1 MEKNRVKKT
10 NKGETMSLR
19 KLLSLLL
26 LTAFTMTSIAPAQ
39 AAVTLNSSVV
49 LPTIAQDDGTRA
61 DGANRDVVPL
71 VLRIGFVGGDLT
83 FAPDGTA
90 FQALDSF
97 TVENNGSLATTGFT
111 VPAPRVA
118 VFVPPTGTE
127 FVRLVANSY
136 RDLTSAITIAN
147 GTSGS
152 TTINGTT
159 LLNVTADSATT
170 ASFPGTGAGA
180 VVAATVLTSAAA
192 DAMFGIGSSTEF
204 PAGSL
209 VVHFFTKTDAPN
221 QITTGAGGLIVVN
234 GIGLAADPGTS
245 LGATGDL
252 NITYKAPNT
261 SSVALAAFGSSVL
274 ADDTAIKVASKA
286 DNIGKLEFLQ
296 VGTTS
301 GTEVSTTSE
310 PDNQP
315 NTILAGLIS
324 GTTVTVGPGL
334 ITSTG
339 SSLSSANLDTDALLI
354 RASERTDSTSS
365 ARTYY
370 ETPFN
375 TSAVVLSSIL
385 KDNGTEA
392 ATLRDMTLASNTTNF
407 PNVANSLI
415 TVVFALETPAGAA
428 SSATLAVNAV
438 TVSMVG
444 PKAFNGYRNATL
456 GGQTQSLETIRK
468 GFMGAL
474 VNDFDNNTDATEF
487 GVAAIYNG
495 TASATQLTLQDTFT
509 ADYRVQNT
517 QRGAVSVAALNP
529 NTVVAG
535 GDTPST
541 TGTNAPSAAKVSIF
555 PGSSVINGNVAA
567 NGGGLAY
574 DLVNTANG
582 SGTTPFTLSLAASAR
597 AYQNT
602 TPLSNPSELS
612 VRLVNGTSG
621 ASIGNN
627 AWFFGVGST
636 ATGDNSGAGSFQIG
650 SSNFSAS
657 SMLYNNGGTLKT
669 AVGHTTLAAAN
680 NAFMVAKLS
689 GTTLQ
694 ILPLIEKFDGLRD
707 VLVIRP
713 EATITLDSTA
723 KTTGVNFVATATGN
737 NLPAAGVK
745 LTIAKI
751 LPTGGFTAGLD
762 LTSSALPVHGTTGT
776 PALMSESS
784 TDAGA
789 SRSAIQLSSVTG
801 ATTSTDTLSDIV
813 GTSKSLDTTL
823 PPLFCGGTV
832 GTATRGPNGVVIQPK
847 ARAILLT
854 ENGTTNFQAIEDL
867 GANTV
872 IRVTLPTGWD
882 LNKYT
887 ATNGNFLTTGVSGGL
902 TATIVRT
909 QNITSTISRAFVDI
923 TVDSSATTVSTKRL
937 LGLFFKPNALVVP
950 EGVTS
955 FAADVAIYNTAATAV
970 TTDDTLVG
978 TVGTVALGTA
988 CSTLLTVSF
997 CDSSISSFVASG
1009 STTQTTENGRVATS
1023 GSQLTE
1029 FGGSPSSIERLVNS
1043 SASNEVILPDLCVEE
1058 GVADALPVGAI
1069 TDGVPSTFGESASS
1083 TTGDVEIHIASS
1095 FAGST
1100 ATGDVGLDTAATAVL
1115 FSDTSIVTDGASSV
1129 VTTGDD
1135 NEVIVPIKEGT
1146 VSGRKRPF
1154 EVKTQIRISGL
1165 RLDQAAASQPVTAQ
1179 DLFVWAE
1186 VPTGTGSVAVGSNAV
1201 IGNEETNTTTHE
1213 FFASNVFSSGD
1224 EDEKYSNFFSD
1235 RVIDT
1240 TSGTVVATS
1249 FGDNS
1254 ATVATNTL
1262 QVAQSLGNH
1271 ATLTGAV
1278 ESLLD
1283 NSGYTLLDE
1292 DTTFTVELSDIT
1304 GSTDKSVTVSVNPGS
1319 LEAGTLVTLTSSGS
1333 GNTDSVTVPVLDDGS
1348 FVGSIRANVNQS
1360 IVVTQG
1366 PTSTQTGALQLRELD
1381 VVEQNVEPVITA
1393 ASAAD
1398 IGIGTLTKRGTA
1410 PVVFTVTAKGKLDGV
1425 DFTPTASQLLLGTSS
1440 VTAVTGTDDKFI
1452 GIADF
1457 SKSTGLTVKATANGE
1472 VSTATITDLD
1482 TSNPTL
1488 SGGPVLKNVKVNK
1501 NGKLALSGLRLR
1513 NGGTFGFVLNDG
1525 TYVPVDL
1532 KTQTANQKKV
1542 GKRSSTDDVTIP
1554 SGAVLGVFHVPG
1566 RGTST
1571 IEL

>member
-1 MEKNRVKKT
+1 
-10 NKGETMSLR
+10 MSLR

-39 AAVTLNSSVV
+39 AAVTLNSGVV

-90 FQALDSF
+90 LGATDSF
-97 TVENNGSLATTGFT
+97 IVQNNGKLLATGFT

-127 FVRLVANSY
+127 FVRLRANSY
-136 RDLTSAITIAN
+136 RDLTSAITLAT
-147 GTSGS
+147 GASGS
-152 TTINGTT
+152 ETINGTT

-180 VVAATVLTSAAA
+180 VVAATVLTEGA
-192 DAMFGIGSSTEF
+192 DNTVFGTGSSTEF

-209 VVHFFTKTDAPN
+209 VVQFFTKTDAPN
-221 QITTGAGGLIVVN
+221 QITTGAGGLIVIN

-245 LGATGDL
+245 LGSTGDL

-261 SSVALAAFGSSVL
+261 SATALAAFGSSVL
-274 ADDTAIKVASKA
+274 ADETAIKVATKA

-296 VGTTS
+296 VGTTT

-310 PDNQP
+310 PDSQP

-339 SSLSSANLDTDALLI
+339 SSLSAANLDTDTLLI
-354 RASERTDSTSS
+354 RATERTESTSS
-365 ARTYY
+365 ARAYY

-375 TSAVVLSSIL
+375 TSALVLSSTV
-385 KDNGTEA
+385 KDNGSEA
-392 ATLRDMTLASNTTNF
+392 ATLRDMTLAANTTNF
-407 PNVANSLI
+407 PNVTNALI
-415 TVVFALETPAGAA
+415 TVTFALETPAGAA
-428 SSATLAVNAV
+428 SSATLAINAV
-438 TVSMVG
+438 TVSMIG
-444 PKAFNGYRNATL
+444 PKAFNGYRNATT
-456 GGQTQSLETIRK
+456 GGQTQSLETVRK
-468 GFMGAL
+468 GFLGSL
-474 VNDFDNNTDATEF
+474 INDFDNNTDATEF

-517 QRGAVSVAALNP
+517 QRGAASVAALNP
-529 NTVVAG
+529 NTVIAG
-535 GDTPST
+535 NDTPSS

-555 PGSSVINGNVAA
+555 PGSMVINGNIAA
-567 NGGGLAY
+567 NGTSLF

-582 SGTTPFTLSLAASAR
+582 SGTTPFTLSLASSNR
-597 AYQNT
+597 DYQNT
-602 TPLSNPSELS
+602 SPLSNPSELS

-621 ASIGNN
+621 AAIGNN
-627 AWFFGVGST
+627 AWFFGVGSVN
-636 ATGDNSGAGSFQIG
+636 TGDNSTAGSFQIG

-657 SMLYNNGGTLKT
+657 TMLYDNGGTLKT
-669 AVGHTTLAAAN
+669 AVGLTTLAAAN

-694 ILPLIEKFDGLRD
+694 IIPLIDKFDGLRD
-707 VLVIRP
+707 VLAIRP
-713 EATITLDSTA
+713 EATITLDSTS
-723 KTTGVNFVATATGN
+723 KTTGVNLVATATGN
-737 NLPAAGVK
+737 NLPTAGVK

-751 LPTGGFTAGLD
+751 LPADGFTAGLD
-762 LTSSALPVHGTTGT
+762 LTASALPVHGTIGT

-801 ATTSTDTLSDIV
+801 ATTSTDSLSDIV
-813 GTSKSLDTTL
+813 GTGKSLDTTL

-832 GTATRGPNGVVIQPK
+832 GTATRGPNGVVFQPK

-867 GANTV
+867 GANNV
-872 IRVTLPTGWD
+872 IRITLPTGWD

-887 ATNGNFLTTGVSGGL
+887 ATNGNFLATGVSGGL

-909 QNITSTISRAFVDI
+909 QNISSTISRAFIDI

-937 LGLFFKPNALVVP
+937 LGLFFKPNSLVVP

-955 FAADVAIYNTAATAV
+955 FAADVAIYNTAGTAV
-970 TTDDTLVG
+970 ITDDTRAGVIG
-978 TVGTVALGTA
+978 TVSLATA

-1069 TDGVPSTFGESASS
+1069 TDGVPSIFGESAAS

-1135 NEVIVPIKEGT
+1135 NEVIVPVKEGT

-1304 GSTDKSVTVSVNPGS
+1304 GSTDKRATVSVNPGS
-1319 LEAGTLVTLTSSGS
+1319 LEPGTLVTLASSGS
-1333 GNTDSVTVPVLDDGS
+1333 GNSDSVTVPVLDDGS
-1348 FVGSIRANVNQS
+1348 FIGSIRANANQS
-1360 IVVTQG
+1360 IVVTQA
-1366 PTSTQTGALQLRELD
+1366 PTSTQTGALQLRELN

-1488 SGGPVLKNVKVNK
+1488 SGGPVLKSVKVNK
-1501 NGKLALSGLRLR
+1501 NGKLVLNGLRLR

-1532 KTQTANQKKV
+1532 KTQTANQKKT
-1542 GKRSSTDDVTIP
+1542 GKRSSIDDTSIP
-1554 SGAVLGVFHVPG
+1554 SNAVLGVFHVPG
-1566 RGTST
+1566 RGVST